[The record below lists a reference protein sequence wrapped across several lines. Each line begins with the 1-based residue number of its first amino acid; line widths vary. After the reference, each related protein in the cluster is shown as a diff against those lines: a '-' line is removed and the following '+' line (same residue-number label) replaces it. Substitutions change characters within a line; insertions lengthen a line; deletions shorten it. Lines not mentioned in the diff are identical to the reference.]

1 VNAPLLEAQGV
12 AIHFGGL
19 KALAGFDLSI
29 QEGDLKGLI
38 GPNGAGKTT
47 AFNVLTGV
55 YQPSAGTVR
64 VAGEV
69 VNGLKPHQINRLGL
83 ARTFQNIRLFKTL
96 SALDNVRVACLA
108 DTYAV
113 FSRARLERAR
123 KRSSAAFRVA
133 ARMAAFNNYVDWWRA
148 LLLTPGFQRE
158 ERALTVKADAL
169 LEVMGLLNRRNEEAR
184 NLPYGEQR
192 RLEIARALATSPRV
206 LLLDEPA
213 AGMNTREKGD
223 LMVLIRDLR
232 ARFSLGILVIEH
244 DMKLVMGICEEIM
257 VLDYGETIA
266 RGNPERV
273 RTDPKVIEAYLGDS
287 YLAAHGLSVP
297 GASA

>member
-1 VNAPLLEAQGV
+1 VSAPLLESQGV

-19 KALAGFDLSI
+19 KALSGFDLSI

-96 SALDNVRVACLA
+96 TALDNVRVACLA
-108 DTYAV
+108 DTYPV
-113 FSRARLERAR
+113 FSRARIETAR
-123 KRSSAAFRVA
+123 KRSGAAWRA
-133 ARMAAFNNYVDWWRA
+133 AAGMAAFNNYIDWWRA

-158 ERALTVKADAL
+158 ERALTKRADAL
-169 LEVMGLLNRRNEEAR
+169 LEVMGLLPRRDEEAR

-192 RLEIARALATSPRV
+192 RLEIARALATTPRV

-213 AGMNTREKGD
+213 AGMNTREKAD

-287 YLAAHGLSVP
+287 YLAAHGLAVP
-297 GASA
+297 GASP